1 MKVYP
6 ILSSNTPNYEWVKS
20 ITSDS
25 DDEFENL
32 TDKNPAQIETSPE
45 EALKIDT
52 SSDKHQICL
61 FCFIRICK
69 FGSFKNRFAMVTTL
83 TELSFRSRRFILL
96 VQAAEN
102 DGHEQYL
109 T

>member
-32 TDKNPAQIETSPE
+32 KNKNPAQIETS
-45 EALKIDT
+45 L
-52 SSDKHQICL
+52 
-61 FCFIRICK
+61 
-69 FGSFKNRFAMVTTL
+69 
-83 TELSFRSRRFILL
+83 
-96 VQAAEN
+96 
-102 DGHEQYL
+102 
-109 T
+109 